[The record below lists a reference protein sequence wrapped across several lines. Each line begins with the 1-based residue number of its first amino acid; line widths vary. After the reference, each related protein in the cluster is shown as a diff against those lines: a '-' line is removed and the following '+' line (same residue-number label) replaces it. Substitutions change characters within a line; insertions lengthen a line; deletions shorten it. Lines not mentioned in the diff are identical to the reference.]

1 MSRNLRQAAEVE
13 RLLSF
18 ETVCSLTSWSRPS
31 IYRLMKA
38 DKFPKPVS
46 LGDHRVAFKES
57 DIQKYISSRTSIE
70 NAVRPPPLS
79 GVTGRSEKSC

>member
-1 MSRNLRQAAEVE
+1 MSRKLGQDDEGE

-57 DIQKYISSRTSIE
+57 DIQKYIASAPASKCGEAAADPLRTI
-70 NAVRPPPLS
+70 
-79 GVTGRSEKSC
+79 T